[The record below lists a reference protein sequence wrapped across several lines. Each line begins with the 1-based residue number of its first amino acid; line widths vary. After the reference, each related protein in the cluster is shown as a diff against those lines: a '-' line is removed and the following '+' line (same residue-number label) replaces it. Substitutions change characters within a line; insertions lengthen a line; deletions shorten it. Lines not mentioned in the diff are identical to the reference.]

1 MIPLQMMTSIKLH
14 PRSKKG
20 GCRFDVLVSGG
31 AARSGSGGSGS
42 GGNEGHAHGHG
53 HGHGG
58 GERVF
63 SLLAPTPALCAK
75 LVRSLSN
82 MIQADGADGGEE
94 GARMDLSHI
103 DMSGAFWKRIDDIE
117 MERRRAGGAANKTSL
132 AAQFAGFNLK
142 RTARRRKPDASA
154 EADALAAEA
163 ARSKSSAS
171 AADPAASGYTTLARR
186 ERELLDAKM
195 EEIEMVQ
202 SKAAHSAPYLRHLL
216 CLRQPAFVQ
225 KECHGWVSAR

>member
-31 AARSGSGGSGS
+31 TAKGGSGASGSGGG
-42 GGNEGHAHGHG
+42 EGHAHGHG
-53 HGHGG
+53 HGHGGGG

-163 ARSKSSAS
+163 ARSKSSAAGGAGG

-195 EEIEMVQ
+195 EEIEMV
-202 SKAAHSAPYLRHLL
+202 RRII
-216 CLRQPAFVQ
+216 C
-225 KECHGWVSAR
+225 